1 MPLIK
6 KKTTFFTAQIQA
18 AALDGGA
25 PVAKTRPSAGD
36 GDGEAASDSEDKA
49 TKKGK
54 NSRKSLKAS
63 APDRSASAREQRT
76 GSLKVTSTPR
86 K

>member
-1 MPLIK
+1 M
-6 KKTTFFTAQIQA
+6 FTAQIQA

-25 PVAKTRPSAGD
+25 PVSKTRPSAGE
-36 GDGEAASDSEDKA
+36 GDGEAASDNEDTA

-54 NSRKSLKAS
+54 KSRKSLKAPG
-63 APDRSASAREQRT
+63 PDRGKSAQDRRT
-76 GSLKVTSTPR
+76 GSLKATSTPR